1 MEILSEYYLAGEK
14 WEIKEDDQ
22 LIKEYNIDKL
32 NLLDI
37 CKIHKRKPG
46 GIMSRLKKLNLIDMK
61 NNARGY
67 QDYEQ
72 SDLYEKKVNNTIL
85 ESNIINNTT
94 YTKLQRKQISS
105 DIIEIK
111 KDLKEIKENIS
122 KIFELINL
130 NIL

>member
-1 MEILSEYYLAGEK
+1 M
-14 WEIKEDDQ
+14 
-22 LIKEYNIDKL
+22 
-32 NLLDI
+32 
-37 CKIHKRKPG
+37 
-46 GIMSRLKKLNLIDMK
+46 KKSKYITK
-61 NNARGY
+61 
-67 QDYEQ
+67 
-72 SDLYEKKVNNTIL
+72 NNTIL